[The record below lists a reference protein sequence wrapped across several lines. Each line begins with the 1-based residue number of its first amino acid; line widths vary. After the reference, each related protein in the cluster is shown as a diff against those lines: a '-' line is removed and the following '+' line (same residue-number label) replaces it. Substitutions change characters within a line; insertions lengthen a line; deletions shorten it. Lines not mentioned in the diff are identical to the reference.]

1 MKYPYSQELKR
12 SLEKGESALQ
22 GLENLM
28 REKKLPAEPL
38 KYQHK
43 HATDWYFIEC
53 ISKQCINF
61 SPEGRSTME
70 EVVAMI
76 GQEPAA
82 SSIQIHL
89 KNSQSTSLAEFDH
102 KVAEMVYKN
111 GDFAAQNAFPQPDN
125 DGTNACAFL
134 SIKIANEIYG
144 LYQEGRCDNKQF
156 VENICEE
163 TERIITNFPFLIN
176 PYRNI
181 EEFYDVQSAYALLRS
196 MIAVDEYDFYEEFL
210 SQDYVFSH
218 AGRLALMKALSSMV
232 SKEGL

>member
-1 MKYPYSQELKR
+1 
-12 SLEKGESALQ
+12 
-22 GLENLM
+22 
-28 REKKLPAEPL
+28 
-38 KYQHK
+38 
-43 HATDWYFIEC
+43 
-53 ISKQCINF
+53 
-61 SPEGRSTME
+61 
-70 EVVAMI
+70 
-76 GQEPAA
+76 
-82 SSIQIHL
+82 
-89 KNSQSTSLAEFDH
+89 
-102 KVAEMVYKN
+102 MVYKN

-232 SKEGL
+232 SKEGLCLAIYTCAPFIFTIGVTNDSIFLIDTHPVPQNCGGKGTGLLKRFPYAEDEVMASDALCRWIWQRLSSDGVKNDTLQ